1 MPLFKKRAAKKLLEE
16 AIVYHQQKN
25 LPKAKETF
33 EKSLS
38 IYEKLPESHLLY
50 GDLLKELKQPAEAE
64 RHYRRATE
72 LKPDLAE
79 AHGAL
84 GELLHRQGRKQEAE
98 KSYKKS
104 IEVNPYYVN
113 SYLNLATLYQDCAAF
128 DQMKVVYKQALPY
141 IEDPSLKRRIEEKLR
156 F

>member
-1 MPLFKKRAAKKLLEE
+1 MPIFKKRAAKKLVEE
-16 AIVYHQQKN
+16 AALYHQQKN
-25 LPKAKETF
+25 LPKARETF
-33 EKSLS
+33 EKALS
-38 IYEKLPESHLLY
+38 IYEKLPDAHLLY
-50 GDLLKELKQPAEAE
+50 GDLLKELNLPADAEA
-64 RHYRRATE
+64 HYRRATE

-98 KSYKKS
+98 KAYKRS

-128 DQMKVVYKQALPY
+128 DQMKVIYKQALPY
-141 IEDPSLKRRIEEKLR
+141 VEDPNLRRRIEDKLR
-156 F
+156 